1 MALSSCK
8 PCRKP
13 IRHDGYRSVQPSSLF
28 AFAFEAPGA
37 FVISHT
43 PASPINGFAS
53 QVGTRRGGL
62 APTAFASSACV
73 A

>member
-1 MALSSCK
+1 M
-8 PCRKP
+8 R
-13 IRHDGYRSVQPSSLF
+13 DEGYRGVQPSSLL

-43 PASPINGFAS
+43 PASPINGFTR
-53 QVGTRRGGL
+53 QVGTCRGSF